1 MQYMKRT
8 LPVIF
13 LLIFTLTLYGQKD
26 TINIPGAL
34 AQKEF
39 PRDVVSVGVSIY
51 PVPVKNNS
59 FTIKSE
65 KDISSVKIT
74 NIIGQDISRF
84 QYNDPQQLIK
94 IDLENPKRGMYLVTI
109 IFSDGIRVVKK
120 IMVEQSE

>member
-1 MQYMKRT
+1 MRRS
-8 LPVIF
+8 LPIIF

-26 TINIPGAL
+26 TINIAGAL

-39 PRDVVSVGVSIY
+39 SRKAANISVSIY
-51 PVPVKNNS
+51 PVPVKDNS

-65 KDISSVKIT
+65 KDISFVKIT

-94 IDLENPKRGMYLVTI
+94 ISLENPKRGMYLVTI